1 MAVEFARTKSMWGI
15 QLNTVTMIATDE
27 LARQYRGKKALYC
40 EV

>member
-1 MAVEFARTKSMWGI
+1 
-15 QLNTVTMIATDE
+15 MIATDE